1 MWKSEWKIDR
11 KWFLGKEKWL
21 LLLMGGLLLLILAV
35 PAGWKSTRKP
45 ECEVWSEQTG
55 AAEGTGKTSRETGGE
70 TAGAETAVLGK
81 LSGVSVN
88 GTDSMQNYE
97 KELET
102 RVKEI
107 LKYVEGVGTVDVMI
121 LLRSSSEKIIHV
133 DQEKSRTSTEE
144 QDSAGGTRKVMTE
157 DIAETALMSGENGS
171 QVAFVEKEM
180 QPEIAG
186 IVISAQG
193 GGSARVKAEISEAM
207 EALFGL
213 PAHKIKVL
221 KRVE

>member
-157 DIAETALMSGENGS
+157 DIAETALMSGENGN
-171 QVAFVEKEM
+171 QVPFVEKEM

>member
-55 AAEGTGKTSRETGGE
+55 AAEGTGKTSRETGG
-70 TAGAETAVLGK
+70 ETAVLGK

-157 DIAETALMSGENGS
+157 DIAETALMSGENGN
-171 QVAFVEKEM
+171 QVPFVEKEM

>member
-157 DIAETALMSGENGS
+157 NIAETALMSGENGS